1 MVADG
6 DAVLALSASGETE
19 ELLRILPAIA
29 RFQVKIIAICGDAD
43 STLAKNAHVFLDVN
57 IEQEAC
63 PLNLAPTS
71 STTVML
77 ALGDALAM
85 VLLEARGFNKEDFA
99 KFHPAGVIGRSL
111 LMRVHQIMRPRQSMA
126 IVSTDTT
133 IRDVLKAM
141 TSVRAALNSQLFLM
155 AAANDLRKGMA
166 IKYNGNPA
174 IVLEVHHR
182 TPGNLRAFVQ
192 AIIRYINT
200 GKSADVRFGSTDKVE
215 LVEIERKNLEFSYKD
230 RNGFHFMDPE
240 TYDTITLQENL
251 IGGAKDYLV
260 ENLSLQVLYAEGKP
274 VQVELPASV
283 SLKVVE
289 SPEGVRGD
297 TASNVTKPA
306 LLETGKTINV
316 PLFIKEGENIK
327 IDTRSGAYMGRA

>member
-1 MVADG
+1 M
-6 DAVLALSASGETE
+6 
-19 ELLRILPAIA
+19 P
-29 RFQVKIIAICGDAD
+29 
-43 STLAKNAHVFLDVN
+43 
-57 IEQEAC
+57 
-63 PLNLAPTS
+63 
-71 STTVML
+71 
-77 ALGDALAM
+77 
-85 VLLEARGFNKEDFA
+85 
-99 KFHPAGVIGRSL
+99 
-111 LMRVHQIMRPRQSMA
+111 
-126 IVSTDTT
+126 
-133 IRDVLKAM
+133 
-141 TSVRAALNSQLFLM
+141 
-155 AAANDLRKGMA
+155 AANDLRKGMA
-166 IKYNGNPA
+166 IKYNGNAA

-215 LVEIERKNLEFSYKD
+215 LVEIERKNLEFSYED
-230 RNGFHFMDPE
+230 RNGYHFMDPE

-251 IGGAKDYLV
+251 IGDAKDYLV
-260 ENLSLQVLYAEGKP
+260 ENLSVQVLYAGGKP
-274 VQVELPASV
+274 VEVELPASV

-289 SPEGVRGD
+289 SPEGLRGD